1 MNMYKTKNR
10 HFVKII
16 VTLLIFSLFV
26 GSAHARDID
35 YDNQEINIYVT
46 PGEPTQVQFPG
57 IISGGFM
64 GKRTSLSIDRK
75 NEDLI
80 LFPSENISSDPGEA
94 LIVRL
99 EDERT
104 YSLRVKRASEDH
116 PRDSVVRIQD
126 TRTSV
131 LSGITDDDPAY
142 REKNFAYAPPNT
154 VSGLMREMV
163 LVSEFGK
170 QSIMGY
176 RVSDRYRG
184 ETVINDGTLNATID
198 RIFIGPNLWGYVVN
212 AENLIGQ
219 SQRLNP
225 ATFRLDGTRAI
236 SASTWELAA
245 KPLNIEQQISDK
257 HSTKIYII
265 TRARSN

>member
-1 MNMYKTKNR
+1 MKVYKR
-10 HFVKII
+10 HNTGFLAAIALMI
-16 VTLLIFSLFV
+16 LTLFISN
-26 GSAHARDID
+26 AYARDIE
-35 YDNQEINIYVT
+35 YNNQEINIYVT

-57 IISGGFM
+57 MISGGFM

-80 LFPSENISSDPGEA
+80 LFPSENISDEPGEA

-104 YSLRVKRASEDH
+104 YSLRVKRSSDAN

-131 LSGITDDDPAY
+131 ISGITDDEPAH
-142 REKNFAYAPPNT
+142 RERAFAYAPPNT

-170 QSIMGY
+170 QSITGY

-184 ETVINDGTLNATID
+184 EAVINDGTINATID
-198 RIFIGPNLWGYVVN
+198 RIFIGPNLWGYVVD

-236 SASTWELAA
+236 SASNWELAA
-245 KPLNIEQQISDK
+245 KPLNIEQQIANK
-257 HSTKIYII
+257 HNAKIYII